1 MMKLMLLDVSFGF
14 FDIVGMLLASPVAIA
29 IYVILGIFL
38 IFLGVKAIRRELA
51 KKNALPGEAA
61 PMIESEDPGTE
72 PLPETQAQAAEPSA
86 EVSAEEHKTE

>member
-38 IFLGVKAIRRELA
+38 IWKGVKAIRRELA

-86 EVSAEEHKTE
+86 EVSAEENKTE